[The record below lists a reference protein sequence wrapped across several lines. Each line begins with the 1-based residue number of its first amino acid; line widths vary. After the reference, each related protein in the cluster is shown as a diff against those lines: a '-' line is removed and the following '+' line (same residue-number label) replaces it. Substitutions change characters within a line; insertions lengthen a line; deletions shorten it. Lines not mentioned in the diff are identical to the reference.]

1 MKRVFTIA
9 MLLLLALFSSTALAA
24 ARAWLEQPQVALGE
38 SVTLN
43 VETDEVSAVPDLT
56 PLMADFALE
65 GQSNSRSVRLI
76 NGQMTSKTVY
86 AVILAPKRA
95 GELRIPSLRI
105 GGQQTAPL
113 TLSVSAAAAASAPG
127 ANRNAMANASAFL
140 ETEIDDPNPYV
151 QQSVGVTVRLY
162 YAVPLVSG
170 QLDMDPPEGALLQ
183 RVGEITQSTREING
197 RRYSTAERR
206 YLLVPE
212 RSGPLTIPGP
222 RFEGRG
228 AGSWMDDLLGGNSRE
243 MRINGAPRTLQVRA
257 QPAAAPQPWLPLRD
271 LRLRYVAAPQ
281 SLHAGEA
288 ATLAVEV
295 TALGAT
301 QAQMP
306 ELPAPSVPGAQVFA
320 EPPQYDE
327 TFVGGTPQVKLTRR
341 YSVVPSQTG
350 ALKIPGLSMAWW
362 DVRAGAA
369 KTASLPDLD
378 LQVAVGTGGSSA
390 PAAVA
395 PDTSNNAHED
405 GVFTADG
412 TQRNIPSQLWPWLA
426 AGFGLLWLITL
437 VWALQKRATVP
448 RLRATGLPLSEAM
461 PSSSA
466 STRTLAD
473 LKRVLDTGDLTEAG
487 EVLCVMASPPAKDLD
502 ALIARLQDASQRDAV
517 EDLRRAC
524 WADGDASAARAA
536 VREAFRKGPIWRKE
550 DEPDASPLPPLY
562 PRG

>member
-1 MKRVFTIA
+1 MKRVSTIA

-76 NGQMTSKTVY
+76 NGTMTSKTVY

-95 GELRIPSLRI
+95 GELRVPSLRI

-113 TLSVSAAAAASAPG
+113 VLSVSANAAAATPSARG
-127 ANRNAMANASAFL
+127 NANAFL
-140 ETEIDDPNPYV
+140 ETEIDDANPYV

-170 QLDMDPPEGALLQ
+170 QLDLDSPEGALLQ

-212 RSGPLTIPGP
+212 RSGPLTLPGP

-228 AGSWMDDLLGGNSRE
+228 AGNWMDDLLGGNSRE

-257 QPAAAPQPWLPLRD
+257 QPATAPQPWLPLRD

-306 ELPAPSVPGAQVFA
+306 ELPMPSVPGAQVFA

-341 YSVVPSQTG
+341 YSVVPSKAG

-362 DVRAGAA
+362 DVRAGTA

-378 LQVAVGTGGSSA
+378 LQVAAGAGGNPA
-390 PAAVA
+390 PAAAV
-395 PDTSNNAHED
+395 PDTSDNTNED

-426 AGFGLLWLITL
+426 AGFGLLWLATL
-437 VWALQKRATVP
+437 VWALQKRAPLP
-448 RLRATGLPLSEAM
+448 RLRGAM
-461 PSSSA
+461 PPSTDAMPPSSA
-466 STRTLAD
+466 PTRTLSD
-473 LKRVLDTGDLTEAG
+473 LKRVLDTGDLAEAG
-487 EVLCVMASPPAKDLD
+487 EVLCAMAPPPAKDLD
-502 ALIARLQDASQRDAV
+502 ALIARLDNPSQRDAV
-517 EDLRRAC
+517 EQLRRAC
-524 WADGDASAARAA
+524 WAGGDISAARAA
-536 VREAFRKGPIWRKE
+536 VWQAFKQGPAWKTVPKPPQE
-550 DEPDASPLPPLY
+550 PLPPLY
-562 PRG
+562 PRV

>member
-1 MKRVFTIA
+1 MKRVFATTV
-9 MLLLLALFSSTALAA
+9 LLLLALFSNTALAA

-76 NGQMTSKTVY
+76 NGRMTSRTVY

-95 GELRIPSLRI
+95 GELRIPSLRV

-113 TLSVSAAAAASAPG
+113 TLSVG
-127 ANRNAMANASAFL
+127 ANATTTTPSANSNAMAFL
-140 ETEIDDPNPYV
+140 ETEIDDANPYV

-170 QLDMDPPEGALLQ
+170 QLDLDPPEGALLQ

-206 YLLVPE
+206 FLLVPE

-257 QPAAAPQPWLPLRD
+257 QPAAVPQPWLPLRD
-271 LRLRYVAAPQ
+271 LRMRYVAAPQ

-288 ATLAVEV
+288 ATLAIEV

-306 ELPAPSVPGAQVFA
+306 EMPAPSVPGAQVFA

-327 TFVGGTPQVKLTRR
+327 TFVAGTPQVKLTRR
-341 YSVVPSQTG
+341 YSVVPSKTG
-350 ALKIPGLSMAWW
+350 ALVIPGISMAWW
-362 DVRAGAA
+362 DVRAGTA

-378 LQVAVGTGGSSA
+378 LQVGASAGGIPA
-390 PAAVA
+390 PAAAV
-395 PDTSNNAHED
+395 PDTSVAASED
-405 GVFTADG
+405 GAFTAEG
-412 TQRNIPSQLWPWLA
+412 AQRNIPSQVWPWLA

-437 VWALQKRATVP
+437 IWALRKRGPLP
-448 RLRATGLPLSEAM
+448 RLRTA
-461 PSSSA
+461 PSSTGETTPASA
-466 STRTLAD
+466 STRTLSD
-473 LKRVLDTGDLTEAG
+473 LKRVLDTGDLAEAG
-487 EVLCVMASPPAKDLD
+487 EVLCAMASPPAKDLD
-502 ALIARLQDASQRDAV
+502 ALIARLENPKQRDAV
-517 EDLRRAC
+517 EQLRRAC
-524 WADGDASAARAA
+524 WAGGDIPAARAA
-536 VREAFRKGPIWRKE
+536 VWQAFRQGPAWKATAKPSQE
-550 DEPDASPLPPLY
+550 PLPPLY
-562 PRG
+562 PRT

>member
-1 MKRVFTIA
+1 MKRVFAIA
-9 MLLLLALFSSTALAA
+9 TLLLLALFSSTTLAA
-24 ARAWLEQPQVALGE
+24 ARAWLEQPQIALGE

-43 VETDEVSAVPDLT
+43 IETDEVTAEPDLT

-76 NGQMTSKTVY
+76 NGQMTSKTIY
-86 AVILAPKRA
+86 AVTLAPKRA

-105 GGQQTAPL
+105 GRQQTAPL
-113 TLSVSAAAAASAPG
+113 TLSVSASATATAG
-127 ANRNAMANASAFL
+127 ANGNAMVFL
-140 ETEIDDPNPYV
+140 ETEIDDANPYV
-151 QQSVGVTVRLY
+151 QQSVGVTVRLNY
-162 YAVPLVSG
+162 VVPLVSG
-170 QLDMDPPEGALLQ
+170 QLDLDPPEGALLQ

-197 RRYSTAERR
+197 RRYNTAERR

-212 RSGPLTIPGP
+212 RSGALTIPGP

-243 MRINGAPRTLQVRA
+243 MRIQGAPRTLQVRA
-257 QPAAAPQPWLPLRD
+257 QPAGAPQPWLPLRD

-281 SLHAGEA
+281 SLRVGEA

-306 ELPAPSVPGAQVFA
+306 ELPTPSIPGAQVFA

-341 YSVVPSQTG
+341 YSVVPSKTG
-350 ALKIPGLSMAWW
+350 ELAVPGISMAWW

-378 LQVAVGTGGSSA
+378 LQVVASTGGIPA
-390 PAAVA
+390 PTATVQDASNAA
-395 PDTSNNAHED
+395 SED
-405 GVFTADG
+405 GVFTTGDS
-412 TQRNIPSQLWPWLA
+412 QRNIPSPLWPWLA
-426 AGFGLLWLITL
+426 AGFGLLWLVTL
-437 VWALQKRATVP
+437 VWALQKRAPSP
-448 RLRATGLPLSEAM
+448 RLRGAAASPSNDAM
-461 PSSSA
+461 PYASA
-466 STRTLAD
+466 PTRTLSD

-487 EVLCVMASPPAKDLD
+487 EVLCAMASPPARDLD
-502 ALIARLQDASQRDAV
+502 ALIARLDNPGQRDAV
-517 EDLRRAC
+517 EQLRRAC
-524 WADGDASAARAA
+524 WAGGDISAARTA
-536 VREAFRKGPIWRKE
+536 VWQAFRQGPVWKATAKTPQE
-550 DEPDASPLPPLY
+550 PLPPLY
-562 PRG
+562 PRA

>member
-1 MKRVFTIA
+1 MKRVFSIA
-9 MLLLLALFSSTALAA
+9 ALLLLALLSNTALAA
-24 ARAWLEQPQVALGE
+24 ARAWLEQPQVAMGE

-95 GELRIPSLRI
+95 GELPIPALRI
-105 GGQQTAPL
+105 GRQQTAPL
-113 TLSVSAAAAASAPG
+113 TLAVSAGATATAPG
-127 ANRNAMANASAFL
+127 GNGNALAFL
-140 ETEIDDPNPYV
+140 ETEIDDANPYV

-170 QLDMDPPEGALLQ
+170 QLDLDPPEGALLQ
-183 RVGEITQSTREING
+183 RVGEITQSTRDING

-206 YLLVPE
+206 FLLVPE
-212 RSGPLTIPGP
+212 RSGALTLPGP

-228 AGSWMDDLLGGNSRE
+228 AGNWMDDLLGGNSRE

-257 QPAAAPQPWLPLRD
+257 QPANAPQPWLPLRD

-288 ATLAVEV
+288 ATLSVEV

-306 ELPAPSVPGAQVFA
+306 ELPTPSVPGAQVFA

-341 YSVVPSQTG
+341 YSVVPSRPG
-350 ALKIPGLSMAWW
+350 RLAVAGLSMAWW
-362 DVRAGAA
+362 DVRAGTAR
-369 KTASLPDLD
+369 TASLPDLD
-378 LQVAVGTGGSSA
+378 LQVAAGAGGGSA
-390 PAAVA
+390 PAAAVPA
-395 PDTSNNAHED
+395 DSDDLSGD
-405 GVFTADG
+405 GVFTTDD
-412 TQRNIPSQLWPWLA
+412 TQREIPSRLWPWLA

-437 VWALQKRATVP
+437 VWALRQRAAP
-448 RLRATGLPLSEAM
+448 SRLRAAASPAAGGSPLSSI
-461 PSSSA
+461 PS
-466 STRTLAD
+466 RTLSD
-473 LKRVLDTGDLTEAG
+473 LKRVLDTGDLAEAG
-487 EVLCVMASPPAKDLD
+487 EVLCALASPPAKDLD
-502 ALIARLQDASQRDAV
+502 ALIARLDNPGQRDAV
-517 EDLRRAC
+517 EQLRRAC
-524 WADGDASAARAA
+524 WAGGDLSAARAA
-536 VREAFRKGPIWRKE
+536 VWQAFRQGPVWKPVVKPPQE
-550 DEPDASPLPPLY
+550 PLPPLY
-562 PRG
+562 PRA